1 MIIVI
6 SKPTF
11 IDDESGLVNEL
22 FKEGLELFHIRKPGC
37 EKGDLINLLKGIKE
51 EFYSRIALHQYH
63 EIAVEYNINRLH
75 FPEANRRDADV
86 VKLKE
91 QYILSTSTHSL
102 NDFNYDLN
110 AYDYCFYGPV
120 FNSEI
125 CRTGDEEVSRPIG
138 SVHRRFDWKQQL
150 RRALD
155 LVDEHRARVV
165 NESRRVLLGSPK
177 RSWVIEVESG
187 GIRPGGQSQIRE
199 RALARLASARD
210 KYDPGVVKRGHD
222 LFHEM
227 AAAEFGEAGR
237 VHCTH
242 CGGLVG

>member
-120 FNSEI
+120 FNSISKKGYRKMESMEI
-125 CRTGDEEVSRPIG
+125 DEIKKLYRGKIIG
-138 SVHRRFDWKQQL
+138 IGGIDNDNMQLLKQK
-150 RRALD
+150 AYNG
-155 LVDEHRARVV
+155 AA
-165 NESRRVLLGSPK
+165 LLGYI
-177 RSWVIEVESG
+177 WE
-187 GIRPGGQSQIRE
+187 RPEHALSNFNQI
-199 RALARLASARD
+199 
-210 KYDPGVVKRGHD
+210 KTKW
-222 LFHEM
+222 
-227 AAAEFGEAGR
+227 
-237 VHCTH
+237 
-242 CGGLVG
+242 